1 MANFEKIMA
10 NISEKYEIAKDTYLL
25 RMVKPDNGVFEFEP
39 GQFATVTVAEK
50 TKRSYS
56 IASIPGKDYVDFIAD
71 TKRGGPGSQFF
82 ANAQVGDSVEM
93 FIPLGKFFY
102 VDGEKPVYFFGT
114 GTGIV
119 PFISMAEHALT
130 QLKTQR
136 QMYLYAGFRYE
147 DEVFSKQ
154 DLAMLDVMNEN
165 FIFQVSLTQ
174 PTETWRGST
183 GRITKFIDE
192 LTETDIECYVCGS
205 NEMVKD
211 VAARLQEKG
220 VPAEQIYF
228 EMFY

>member
-1 MANFEKIMA
+1 MPKFQKIMA
-10 NISEKYEIAKDTYLL
+10 TINDKTEVAKDTYLL
-25 RMVKPDNGVFEFEP
+25 RMVNPDGSVFEFEP
-39 GQFATVTVAEK
+39 GQFATITVAEN

-56 IASIPGKDYVDFIAD
+56 IASIPGKSYVDFIAD

-82 ANAQVGDSVEM
+82 ASAQVGDSVEM
-93 FIPLGKFFY
+93 LIPLGNFYY
-102 VDGEKPVYFFGT
+102 VDAQKPVYFFGT

-119 PFISMAEHALT
+119 PFMSMAEHALT
-130 QLKTQR
+130 NLKSPR
-136 QMYLYAGFRYE
+136 MMYLYAGFRYE
-147 DEVFSKQ
+147 EETFGKQ
-154 DLAMLDVMNEN
+154 DLAMLDVMHEN

-174 PTETWRGST
+174 PTESWQGSC

-192 LTETDIECYVCGS
+192 LKDTDIECYVCGS

-211 VAARLQEKG
+211 VSDRLKAKG